1 MKFSRYLKFGM
12 QIIHGLEFSCFY
24 QKNIFLVQILMIW
37 LFCSLRSLFLVLFV
51 ITLIFFPSLL
61 KFLPIAIVT
70 SSALC
75 ALFAFVD
82 FLFFLILNHP
92 LLLLWNLVQGIHL
105 RNRRTMIWLCYGFI
119 HLSTHLANNDSKF
132 CWCDCVASASGY
144 SVRFAK
150 SFGKVSYL

>member
-1 MKFSRYLKFGM
+1 MKFSRYLTFGM

-37 LFCSLRSLFLVLFV
+37 LFCSLCSLCLVLFV
-51 ITLIFFPSLL
+51 MTLIFFPSLL

-82 FLFFLILNHP
+82 FLFFFNTQSPPVAAMKPGPGNSPQEQENDDLVV
-92 LLLLWNLVQGIHL
+92 LWIHS
-105 RNRRTMIWLCYGFI
+105 FV
-119 HLSTHLANNDSKF
+119 DSP
-132 CWCDCVASASGY
+132 C
-144 SVRFAK
+144 
-150 SFGKVSYL
+150 

>member
-1 MKFSRYLKFGM
+1 MKFSRYLTFGM

-37 LFCSLRSLFLVLFV
+37 LFCSLCSLCLVLFV

-75 ALFAFVD
+75 ALFHSS
-82 FLFFLILNHP
+82 NRGWYP